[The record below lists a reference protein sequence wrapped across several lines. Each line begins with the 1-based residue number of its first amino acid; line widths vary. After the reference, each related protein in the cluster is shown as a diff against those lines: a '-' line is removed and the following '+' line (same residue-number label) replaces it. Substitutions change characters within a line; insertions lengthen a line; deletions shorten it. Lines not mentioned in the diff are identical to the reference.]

1 MIESKSCYCRN
12 IGSPSFYSDQIAL
25 DLDPNDG
32 DAFKEADDG
41 EDDFIGK
48 KKQVVLAQPQ
58 M

>member
-41 EDDFIGK
+41 EDDFITK
-48 KKQVVLAQPQ
+48 KKQVVLA
-58 M
+58 